1 MCLIIVS
8 RGDRLGNPVKIKV
21 EDNGAVGYIEN
32 SLTVHNPLFSVH
44 KSRLNKLM
52 QSSIS
57 QKLQND
63 RKAIEH
69 CAR

>member
-21 EDNGAVGYIEN
+21 EDNGAVDYIEN

-52 QSSIS
+52 QSF
-57 QKLQND
+57 D
-63 RKAIEH
+63 
-69 CAR
+69 